1 MPKRTDISSI
11 LIIGS
16 GPIVIGQACEFDYSG
31 AQACKAL
38 KAEGYRVVLV
48 NSNPAT
54 IMTDPQMADATYVE
68 PLTVDLLEKIIAEE
82 RPDAL
87 LPTVGGQTGLN
98 LAVALA
104 EQGILE
110 RRGVELIGANLRAMQ
125 VAEDRDLFKKAM
137 SAAGLE
143 SPRSRIA
150 HSLEEAHHIF
160 STVIGR
166 FPIFI
171 RPSFTLGGSG
181 AGTVFTPE
189 EFDEKVA
196 WGLRESPVHTVLVEE
211 SLIGWKEYEL
221 EVMRDRADN
230 FVVVCS
236 IENLDPMGVH
246 TGDSITVAPAQ
257 TLTDKEYQRL
267 RDQARLVM
275 RAVGVETGGSNVQFA
290 VDPESGRVVVIEMNP
305 RVSRSSALASKATG
319 FPIAKLAAKLAVG
332 YTLDELKNDITQ
344 ETVAAFEPS
353 IDYVVVKIPRWAFE
367 KFPGVD
373 RELGPQMKSVGE
385 VMAIGRTFKEAL
397 QKGVRSLEIGRDGL
411 GPLARDEEGQLKGYP
426 PDTSSTDLLHLPNRD
441 RLFAVFER
449 LLQAEREC
457 PLPSDQAAD
466 DSALQECSEIY
477 DPWFVAQMQELARF
491 QVGVERRKAS
501 EEEGEK
507 STRQEE
513 NLSRSSPLDAWTLRQ
528 AKRMGFSDAQLAR
541 ILNEAAVAH
550 STTAAA
556 AGHDAPAA
564 NHTPATESSI
574 RALRHRLG
582 VLPTYHQVDTCAA
595 EFTAFTPYL
604 YSSYESEGEA
614 PPTTRDKVIILG
626 GGPNRIGQGIEF
638 DYCCCHASFALQEMG
653 YETVMINCNPE
664 TVSTDYDTSDRLY
677 FEPLTLEDVLNIYRR
692 EAADAPDVKVL
703 VQYGGQTPL
712 NLAAG
717 LQAAGVPILGTQ
729 PDAIELAEDRER
741 FSALLAELEI
751 PAPANGIAH
760 TAEQALAIANRIGYP
775 LVVRPSYV
783 LGGRAMAIVDDEES
797 LYHYMSYAVN
807 VDAEMTAGGQFDLSN
822 APSRRDVGAS
832 KVAILVDQFLEDAYE
847 VDVDAIADGEQ
858 VVIGGI
864 LQHIEEA
871 GVHSGDSACVLPP
884 YKISGY
890 HLNIIREYTE
900 KLGLA
905 LGVRGLM
912 NVQYAIKDDV
922 VYVLEVNPRASRTVP
937 FVSKA
942 TGVPL
947 AKLAAWVMA
956 GKSLAEVG
964 LLAEP
969 GVKGFFVKEA
979 VLPWKKF
986 SGADTLLGPE
996 MRSTGEVMGHAQNF
1010 GHAFA
1015 KSQLGADY
1023 PLPTDGGVLIT
1034 VNDYDKGAALKL
1046 ARDFDRM
1053 GFSLYATSGTAA
1065 LIQRVGLPVTVLS
1078 KAATTEERREQPP
1091 LLHVPAPTGT
1101 YTTLDAMRDG
1111 KIHLIINTPLGPNSR
1126 SDGQKIRT
1134 LATRMEIP
1142 LITTLSAAQAA
1153 VNGIRA
1159 MMDAELNVRSLQA
1172 YYGEYG

>member
-1 MPKRTDISSI
+1 MPKRTDISSV

-54 IMTDPQMADATYVE
+54 IMTDPEMADATYVE
-68 PLTVDLLEKIIAEE
+68 PLTVELLEKIIIEE
-82 RPDAL
+82 RPDTL

-104 EQGILE
+104 EQGVLE
-110 RRGVELIGANLRAMQ
+110 RHGVELIGANLRAMQ
-125 VAEDRDLFKKAM
+125 VAEDRDLFKQAM
-137 SAAGLE
+137 TEVGLE

-150 HSLEEAHHIF
+150 HTLEEAREIF
-160 STVIGR
+160 ETVIGR

-181 AGTVFTPE
+181 AGTVFTQE
-189 EFDEKVA
+189 EFDEKVS
-196 WGLRESPVHTVLVEE
+196 WGLSESPVNTVLVEE

-246 TGDSITVAPAQ
+246 TGDSITVAPSQ

-290 VDPESGRVVVIEMNP
+290 VDPDSGRVVIIEMNP

-411 GPLARDEEGQLKGYP
+411 GPLTRDGDGQLKGYA
-426 PDTSSTDLLHLPNRD
+426 PDATAEELMRVPNRD
-441 RLFAVFER
+441 RLFAVYER
-449 LLQAEREC
+449 LLEAEREA
-457 PLPSDQAAD
+457 PGDEPAEDRLADNAA
-466 DSALQECSEIY
+466 LRECSEIY
-477 DPWFVAQMQELARF
+477 DPWFVAQMQEIARS
-491 QVGVERRKAS
+491 QISIERA
-501 EEEGEK
+501 G
-507 STRQEE
+507 Q
-513 NLSRSSPLDAWTLRQ
+513 LDAWTLRQ

-541 ILNEAAVAH
+541 ILNDAAEGEEREGATDSPQLTEADV
-550 STTAAA
+550 
-556 AGHDAPAA
+556 
-564 NHTPATESSI
+564 
-574 RALRHRLG
+574 RALRQRLG

-595 EFTAFTPYL
+595 EFAAFTPYL

-614 PPTTRDKVIILG
+614 PPTGRDKVIILG

-653 YETVMINCNPE
+653 FETVMINCNPE

-677 FEPLTLEDVLNIYRR
+677 FEPLTLEDVLHIYHR
-692 EAADAPDVKVL
+692 EAEGGSQVKVL

-717 LQAAGVPILGTQ
+717 LQAAGVPIVGTQ
-729 PDAIELAEDRER
+729 PEAIELAEDRER
-741 FSALLAELEI
+741 FSALLAELDI
-751 PAPANGIAH
+751 PAPDSGIAH
-760 TAEQALAIANRIGYP
+760 GTGQALAIAARIGYP

-783 LGGRAMAIVDDEES
+783 LGGRAMAIVDDEAS
-797 LYHYMSYAVN
+797 LRHYMTYAVD
-807 VDAEMTAGGQFDLSN
+807 VDLEMTTSGQE
-822 APSRRDVGAS
+822 
-832 KVAILVDQFLEDAYE
+832 VAILVDQFLEDAYE
-847 VDVDAIADGEQ
+847 VDVDAIADGER

-871 GVHSGDSACVLPP
+871 GIHSGDSACVLPP

-890 HLNIIREYTE
+890 HLSIIREYTE

-922 VYVLEVNPRASRTVP
+922 VYVIEVNPRASRTVP

-947 AKLAAWVMA
+947 AKMAAWVMA
-956 GKSLAEVG
+956 GKSLEEVG
-964 LLAEP
+964 LLEEP
-969 GVKGFFVKEA
+969 EVQGFFVKEA
-979 VLPWKKF
+979 VLPWKKL

-996 MRSTGEVMGHAQNF
+996 MRSTGEVMGHAHNF

-1023 PLPTDGGVLIT
+1023 RLPVDGGVLIT

-1046 ARDFDRM
+1046 ARDFSRM
-1053 GFSLYATSGTAA
+1053 GFNLYATQGTAA
-1065 LIQRVGLPVTVLS
+1065 LIQRVGLPVDVLS
-1078 KAATTEERREQPP
+1078 KAATAEASNRGPDSGP
-1091 LLHVPAPTGT
+1091 
-1101 YTTLDAMRDG
+1101 YTTLDAMQEG
-1111 KIHLIINTPLGPNSR
+1111 KIDLIINTPLGPHSR
-1126 SDGQKIRT
+1126 ADGQKIRT

-1159 MMDAELNVRSLQA
+1159 MMDAELSVRSLQA
-1172 YYGEYG
+1172 HYARGHG